1 MASERGRKGSGLRR
15 LPASLLLG
23 AAVFAACYPLIVLAA
38 GSLMDAAE
46 LATVLGGAAGSGNA
60 SGFACVPLFLG
71 HPALS
76 SYAGVLLDEPAF
88 HVLFRNSATVTA
100 CVLAGQML
108 AATPAAWALA
118 RFRFPGR
125 NALFFVYVLLMALPF
140 QAVMLPNYLVAS
152 ALGLDGSLLAVILPG
167 AFAALPVFVMRH
179 FFAGI
184 PDHVVEAARLD
195 GAGEARVFLR
205 IGVPLGA
212 PGLMAAL
219 VLGFFEYWNLV
230 EQPLAFLH
238 DPALWP
244 LSLFQ
249 PAATAENMGLLFAS
263 AAIAAVP
270 AVLVFLMGKDHL
282 AAGIAAT
289 TRKDA

>member
-23 AAVFAACYPLIVLAA
+23 AAVFAACFPLIVLAA

-46 LATVLGGAAGSGNA
+46 LATVLGGAADGGNA
-60 SGFACVPLFLG
+60 SGFACVPLFPG

-152 ALGLDGSLLAVILPG
+152 ALGLDGSLLAVILPD
-167 AFAALPVFVMRH
+167 RKS
-179 FFAGI
+179 
-184 PDHVVEAARLD
+184 VV
-195 GAGEARVFLR
+195 
-205 IGVPLGA
+205 
-212 PGLMAAL
+212 
-219 VLGFFEYWNLV
+219 
-230 EQPLAFLH
+230 
-238 DPALWP
+238 
-244 LSLFQ
+244 
-249 PAATAENMGLLFAS
+249 
-263 AAIAAVP
+263 
-270 AVLVFLMGKDHL
+270 
-282 AAGIAAT
+282 
-289 TRKDA
+289 